1 MSRRGTSWFPGSAL
15 PGASWKGNNGAEG
28 TAVAAAAAA
37 PDLSASR
44 DWPPPGPLGEQDMY
58 SSEKPWTA
66 DLGLILDWNNTH
78 RGLQS

>member
-1 MSRRGTSWFPGSAL
+1 MESLQKVYS
-15 PGASWKGNNGAEG
+15 K
-28 TAVAAAAAA
+28 
-37 PDLSASR
+37 
-44 DWPPPGPLGEQDMY
+44 QDMY